1 MLIYKKGASQK
12 DQCAHRL
19 MESPWNPEWHGG
31 ILVGDYYAEYHEER
45 LYSVRHIRKGILS
58 LVYARS
64 PYDAVEKVQTAEKKD
79 VEEG

>member
-1 MLIYKKGASQK
+1 MMIYRKGGSTK

-31 ILVGDYYAEYHEER
+31 LLIGDYYAEYYEER
-45 LYSVRHIRKGILS
+45 LYGVRHIRKGILC

-64 PYDAVEKVQTAEKKD
+64 PGDAVEKVQAMEAGSGD
-79 VEEG
+79 